1 MGLLDRGDQPSGSL
15 NVAQKKRL
23 EMARALAARP
33 YLLLLDEVLAGLNP
47 SEIASMMATVR
58 AIREDGISI
67 LMIEHVMQAI
77 MSISDRI
84 LVLDY
89 GTLIA
94 TGLPEEVANNPQ
106 VIEAYLGDPEN
117 DGATAGGVDYMAIL
131 EVNDIASG
139 YEGVQ
144 ILWGVNLKLEPGK
157 LTTLV
162 GSNGVGKTTL
172 LKTVMGLMA
181 PINGS
186 VSFQGEDVTNL
197 SAHARANAGMV
208 LVPEGRQLF
217 TEMTIYENLEMG
229 AFSPRARAT
238 FNQNLDKVYEL
249 FPRLKERTRQKAGT
263 LSGGEQQMVAVGRGL
278 MAEPEVLMLDELSLG
293 LSPLLALTLFEA
305 LTRLKKTGLT
315 MLLVEQNVTMALAV
329 SDYAYVLAE
338 GKVHLEGPARELSK
352 NDEVRRTYLGI

>member
-1 MGLLDRGDQPSGSL
+1 
-15 NVAQKKRL
+15 
-23 EMARALAARP
+23 
-33 YLLLLDEVLAGLNP
+33 
-47 SEIASMMATVR
+47 
-58 AIREDGISI
+58 
-67 LMIEHVMQAI
+67 
-77 MSISDRI
+77 
-84 LVLDY
+84 
-89 GTLIA
+89 
-94 TGLPEEVANNPQ
+94 
-106 VIEAYLGDPEN
+106 
-117 DGATAGGVDYMAIL
+117 MAIL
-131 EVNDIASG
+131 EVNDITSG

-172 LKTVMGLMA
+172 LKTVMGLIRPLA
-181 PINGS
+181 GS
-186 VSFQGEDVTNL
+186 VSFQGKNVTTL
-197 SAHARANAGMV
+197 SAHARAKAGMV

-238 FNQNLDKVYEL
+238 FNQNLDKVYAL
-249 FPRLKERTRQKAGT
+249 FPRLKERARQKAGT

-305 LTRLKKTGLT
+305 LNRLKKTGLT

>member
-1 MGLLDRGDQPSGSL
+1 
-15 NVAQKKRL
+15 
-23 EMARALAARP
+23 
-33 YLLLLDEVLAGLNP
+33 
-47 SEIASMMATVR
+47 
-58 AIREDGISI
+58 
-67 LMIEHVMQAI
+67 
-77 MSISDRI
+77 
-84 LVLDY
+84 
-89 GTLIA
+89 
-94 TGLPEEVANNPQ
+94 
-106 VIEAYLGDPEN
+106 
-117 DGATAGGVDYMAIL
+117 MAIL
-131 EVNDIASG
+131 EVNDITSG

-172 LKTVMGLMA
+172 LKTVMGLMRPLA
-181 PINGS
+181 GS
-186 VSFQGEDVTNL
+186 VSFQGKDVTSL
-197 SAHARANAGMV
+197 SAHARAKAGMV

-249 FPRLKERTRQKAGT
+249 FPRLKERARQKAGT

-305 LTRLKKTGLT
+305 LNRLKKTGLT

>member
-1 MGLLDRGDQPSGSL
+1 
-15 NVAQKKRL
+15 
-23 EMARALAARP
+23 
-33 YLLLLDEVLAGLNP
+33 
-47 SEIASMMATVR
+47 
-58 AIREDGISI
+58 
-67 LMIEHVMQAI
+67 
-77 MSISDRI
+77 
-84 LVLDY
+84 
-89 GTLIA
+89 
-94 TGLPEEVANNPQ
+94 
-106 VIEAYLGDPEN
+106 
-117 DGATAGGVDYMAIL
+117 MAIL
-131 EVNDIASG
+131 EVNGITSG

-172 LKTVMGLMA
+172 LKTVMGLIRPLA
-181 PINGS
+181 GS
-186 VSFQGEDVTNL
+186 VSFQGKNVTTL
-197 SAHARANAGMV
+197 SAHARAKAGMV

-238 FNQNLDKVYEL
+238 FNQNLDKVYAL
-249 FPRLKERTRQKAGT
+249 FPRLKERARQKAGT

-305 LTRLKKTGLT
+305 LNRLKKTGLT
-315 MLLVEQNVTMALAV
+315 MLLVEQNGTMALAV